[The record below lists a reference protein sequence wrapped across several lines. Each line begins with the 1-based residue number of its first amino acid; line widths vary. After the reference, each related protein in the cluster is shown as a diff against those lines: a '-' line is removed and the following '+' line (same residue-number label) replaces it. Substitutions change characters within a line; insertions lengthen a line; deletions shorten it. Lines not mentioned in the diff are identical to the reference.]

1 MGAVSLTPL
10 QIALSAFELALLLAG
25 AVLLLRAVFIAP
37 LRAAT
42 FASTKLARWNIT
54 GFEVAL
60 LIVLIFL
67 LGFLGQALSFQLF
80 NKSIKGATD
89 RAGWEVI
96 AYGLGFHACALL
108 GWPVFALLRRRLYA
122 DYGAE
127 PPVLN
132 PAPRI
137 GWPTAALKGA
147 GTLLMALPIVVLLSA
162 GWTALLRFAGLPDEP
177 QDLIAI
183 FGQVKSPLV
192 VLGMFS
198 VACVV
203 GPVNEELLF
212 RHGIFRY
219 LRQRFGRLIA
229 FAASAV
235 FFGALHMNLAGFV
248 PLALLGGA
256 LALAYEAT
264 GDIRVPIVA
273 HCLFNLNTI
282 VIVLSGLPGAT

>member
-1 MGAVSLTPL
+1 MSLTPF
-10 QIALSAFELALLLAG
+10 QIALSVFELTALLAG
-25 AVLLLRAVFIAP
+25 AALLLRAVFVAP
-37 LRAAT
+37 LREAT
-42 FASTKLARWNIT
+42 FASKRLGRWNIT
-54 GFEVAL
+54 GFEVTL

-67 LGFLGQALSFQLF
+67 LGFIGQALSFQLF
-80 NKSIKGATD
+80 SKSIKGAAD
-89 RAGWEVI
+89 RAGLEVI

-127 PPVLN
+127 PPGLN
-132 PAPRI
+132 PAPRMS
-137 GWPTAALKGA
+137 WLAAALKGA
-147 GTLLMALPIVVLLSA
+147 GTLLMALPVVVLLSA

-183 FGQVKSPLV
+183 FGHVKSPLV
-192 VLGMFS
+192 VLGMFA
-198 VACVV
+198 VACIA

-212 RHGIFRY
+212 RHGVFRY

-235 FFGALHMNLAGFV
+235 CFGALHMNLAGFV
-248 PLALLGGA
+248 PLALLGAA
-256 LALAYEAT
+256 LGLAYEAT
-264 GDIRVPIVA
+264 GDIRVPIIA

-282 VIVLSGLPGAT
+282 VIVLSGLPGVT